1 MKKYL
6 LILVSFLTLQGIGA
20 VLAQQDT
27 ILVFE
32 GRLDTSPVGAQTTK
46 PCLLRTERLSSDF
59 GGVIEVRCGDGMSE
73 EMQCCIRAAAQLWE
87 EKLYIPKKIILR
99 FEKERIGVGAADFAA
114 QVRYTLLPGSN
125 ESYPQSYYINFL
137 VDGKRTEEEDA
148 IIQINDDV
156 DWGYSFNGEV
166 TDKKNLTTAMLRAI
180 AMSLGFGSSV
190 VNNAVKGIV
199 FSTRRYFSPFDNLIV
214 NSNNVHL
221 NEMPNNGRTSQE
233 LISFVKGDN
242 VYYKTPNNNNF
253 KLYASPAF
261 QGYNY
266 LSYFDTEGDLMSY
279 DMRIGDK
286 NQQIDEKT
294 LDVLRTIGWEEPE
307 NSLKIIATDI
317 DATGMASAFQT
328 YSFHAETISGSITDY
343 SWKYELLN
351 NEMVFDSI
359 KVGKSSEFSIDKI
372 DDLTKYYKNINGD
385 IKGRISL
392 TATVNGKDMYKV
404 FYVYLA
410 TKPTFVSVK
419 VDAIN
424 LIPGTKFYNLDLTAI
439 YSGADNLYAE
449 LSEEF
454 SIAIR
459 SRSYEV
465 PYMAHL
471 HFENIYRDGSTWVD
485 LELKNK
491 VGKAYYTVE
500 IPKQLN
506 VLLDDSTQIEE
517 KVTNP
522 NIVQVEVRD
531 IQGRFILKT
540 EKYEDVERLPKGIY
554 IIMITYANGENR
566 TKKICK

>member
-1 MKKYL
+1 
-6 LILVSFLTLQGIGA
+6 
-20 VLAQQDT
+20 
-27 ILVFE
+27 
-32 GRLDTSPVGAQTTK
+32 
-46 PCLLRTERLSSDF
+46 
-59 GGVIEVRCGDGMSE
+59 
-73 EMQCCIRAAAQLWE
+73 
-87 EKLYIPKKIILR
+87 
-99 FEKERIGVGAADFAA
+99 
-114 QVRYTLLPGSN
+114 
-125 ESYPQSYYINFL
+125 
-137 VDGKRTEEEDA
+137 
-148 IIQINDDV
+148 
-156 DWGYSFNGEV
+156 
-166 TDKKNLTTAMLRAI
+166 
-180 AMSLGFGSSV
+180 
-190 VNNAVKGIV
+190 
-199 FSTRRYFSPFDNLIV
+199 
-214 NSNNVHL
+214 
-221 NEMPNNGRTSQE
+221 
-233 LISFVKGDN
+233 
-242 VYYKTPNNNNF
+242 
-253 KLYASPAF
+253 
-261 QGYNY
+261 
-266 LSYFDTEGDLMSY
+266 
-279 DMRIGDK
+279 
-286 NQQIDEKT
+286 
-294 LDVLRTIGWEEPE
+294 
-307 NSLKIIATDI
+307 
-317 DATGMASAFQT
+317 
-328 YSFHAETISGSITDY
+328 
-343 SWKYELLN
+343 
-351 NEMVFDSI
+351 
-359 KVGKSSEFSIDKI
+359 
-372 DDLTKYYKNINGD
+372 
-385 IKGRISL
+385 
-392 TATVNGKDMYKV
+392 MYKV

-410 TKPTFVSVK
+410 TKPTFISVK

>member
-1 MKKYL
+1 MKKYF
-6 LILVSFLTLQGIGA
+6 LILICLLTMQSIGL
-20 VLAQQDT
+20 VVAQQDT

-32 GRLDTSPVGAQTTK
+32 GRLDTSPVSAQTIK

-59 GGVIEVRCGDGMSE
+59 GGVIEVKCGDGMSE

-99 FEKERIGVGAADFAA
+99 FEKERMGVGAADFAA
-114 QVRYTLLPGSN
+114 QVRYTLLPGGN
-125 ESYPQSYYINFL
+125 EAYPQSYYINFL
-137 VDGKRTEEEDA
+137 ADGKRTEEEDA

-156 DWGYSFNGEV
+156 DWDYSFNGEV

-190 VNNAVKGIV
+190 VNNTVKGIV

-214 NSNNVHL
+214 NSSNIRL
-221 NEMPNNGRTSQE
+221 NTMPNNGRTSQE

-328 YSFHAETISGSITDY
+328 YSFHAETTSGSITDY

-410 TKPTFVSVK
+410 TKPTFISVK

-471 HFENIYRDGSTWVD
+471 HFENIYKDGSTWVD